1 MKLLEKDLEKLVAYK
16 KTIKHV
22 FLLIFFIFVIIMVF
36 IGMDHGTTGISFCVM
51 SDEGDVIDVFKIGRE
66 ESKKGLVSASQELE
80 KRVDLSDVKLMAI
93 TYAMGD
99 GISQIL
105 PADKVNDRG
114 ILSINGAGKV
124 TGGGTS
130 VFDELESL
138 NIPSVMIP
146 GLHKDSESLDKLF
159 RAAYSHQASP
169 EKVSISYN
177 ALKETGWSN
186 FIVADISSN
195 SVDILIEDSKIKGAM
210 DACLGAMGVVH
221 GPLDLEMLRDIDEN
235 GASAN
240 GCFSHAGAI
249 KIAGIDGKVADMKN
263 QLLENYRKG
272 DEKAKL
278 AVDTLI
284 MTVAMEI
291 AGLDVVCDN
300 PIEGIVLTGSIGS
313 IKDPFDFEHEID
325 KYFKGKYDLKVISHE
340 SGAIGA
346 AQIAMDV
353 YGGRKEILGIEVNI

>member
-1 MKLLEKDLEKLVAYK
+1 
-16 KTIKHV
+16 
-22 FLLIFFIFVIIMVF
+22 
-36 IGMDHGTTGISFCVM
+36 M
-51 SDEGDVIDVFKIGRE
+51 SDDGDVIDVFKIGRE
-66 ESKKGLVSASQELE
+66 ESKKGLVSASEELK
-80 KRVDLSDVKLMAI
+80 KRVDLSEVKLMAI

-99 GISQIL
+99 GISKIL
-105 PADKVNDRG
+105 PTDKVKDRG

-130 VFDELESL
+130 VFDELEEL

-146 GLHKDSESLDKLF
+146 GLHKDSESLNELF

-177 ALKETGWSN
+177 AVKETGWSN

-195 SVDILIEDSKIKGAM
+195 SVDILIENSKIKGAM

-221 GPLDLEMLRDIDEN
+221 GPIDLEMIRDIDEN
-235 GASAN
+235 NASAN

-249 KIAGIDGKVADMKN
+249 KIAGIDGKVANMKN
-263 QLLENYRKG
+263 QLLKNYSDG

-278 AVDTLI
+278 AIDTLI

-291 AGLDVVCDN
+291 AGLDVVCEN

-313 IKDPFDFEHEID
+313 ATEPFDFKDEIN
-325 KYFKGKYDLKVISHE
+325 KYFKGKYDLKVISSE

>member
-1 MKLLEKDLEKLVAYK
+1 M
-16 KTIKHV
+16 T
-22 FLLIFFIFVIIMVF
+22 F
-36 IGMDHGTTGISFCVM
+36 IGMDHGTTGISFCIM
-51 SDEGDVIDVFKIGRE
+51 SDEGDVIEVFKIGRE
-66 ESKKGLVSASQELE
+66 ESKKGLVSVTDELN
-80 KRVDLSDVKLMAI
+80 KRVDLRHVKLMAI

-99 GISQIL
+99 GINQIL
-105 PADKVNDRG
+105 PASQVKDRG
-114 ILSINGAGKV
+114 ILSMSGAGKV
-124 TGGGTS
+124 TGGGTT
-130 VFDELESL
+130 VFDELEQL
-138 NIPSVMIP
+138 NLPMVMIP
-146 GLHKDSESLDKLF
+146 GLHKDSTSLDELF

-177 ALKETGWSN
+177 AVKETGWSN

-195 SVDILIEDSKIKGAM
+195 SVDILIEDGRIKGAM

-235 GASAN
+235 NASAN

-249 KIAGIDGKVADMKN
+249 KIAGIDGKVANMKD
-263 QLLENYRKG
+263 QLLDNYKKG
-272 DEKAKL
+272 DEKAIL
-278 AVDTLI
+278 AIDTLI

-291 AGLDVVCDN
+291 AGLDVVCEN
-300 PIEGIVLTGSIGS
+300 EIEGIVLTGSIGS
-313 IKDPFDFEHEID
+313 ATEPFDFKDKIN
-325 KYFKGKYDLKVISHE
+325 KYFKGKYPLKVISKE

>member
-1 MKLLEKDLEKLVAYK
+1 
-16 KTIKHV
+16 
-22 FLLIFFIFVIIMVF
+22 MVF
-36 IGMDHGTTGISFCVM
+36 IGMDHGTTGISFCIM
-51 SDEGDVIDVFKIGRE
+51 SDGGDVIDVFKIGRE
-66 ESKKGLVSASQELE
+66 ESKDGLVSASEELK
-80 KRVDLSDVKLMAI
+80 KRVDFSDVKLMAI

-99 GISQIL
+99 GINQIL
-105 PADKVNDRG
+105 PTDKVKNRG

-130 VFDELESL
+130 VFSELEQL
-138 NIPSVMIP
+138 DIPSVMIP

-177 ALKETGWSN
+177 AIKETGWSN

-195 SVDILIEDSKIKGAM
+195 SVDILIENGKIKGAV

-235 GASAN
+235 DASAN
-240 GCFSHAGAI
+240 TCFSHAGAI
-249 KIAGIDGKVADMKN
+249 KIAGIDGKVSNMKN
-263 QLLENYRKG
+263 QLLDNYREG

-278 AVDTLI
+278 AIDTLI

-291 AGLDVVCDN
+291 AGLEIVCEN
-300 PIEGIVLTGSIGS
+300 EIEGVVLTGSIGGAAEPFNF
-313 IKDPFDFEHEID
+313 KDEIN
-325 KYFKGKYDLKVISHE
+325 KYFKDKYDLRIISAE

-353 YGGRKEILGIEVNI
+353 YNGEKEILGVKVNI

>member
-1 MKLLEKDLEKLVAYK
+1 
-16 KTIKHV
+16 
-22 FLLIFFIFVIIMVF
+22 
-36 IGMDHGTTGISFCVM
+36 MDHGTTGISFCIM
-51 SDEGDVIDVFKIGRE
+51 SDEGDVVDVFKIGRE
-66 ESKKGLVSASQELE
+66 ESKQGLVSASEELK
-80 KRVDLSDVKLMAI
+80 KRVNLEDVKLMAI

-105 PADKVNDRG
+105 PTDKVEDRG

-130 VFDELESL
+130 VFDELEEL
-138 NIPSVMIP
+138 NLPSVMIP
-146 GLHKDSESLDKLF
+146 GLHKDSESLDELF

-195 SVDILIEDSKIKGAM
+195 SVDILIENGKIKGAV

-221 GPLDLEMLRDIDEN
+221 GPLDLEMIRDIDEN

-240 GCFSHAGAI
+240 GCFSNAGAV

-263 QLLENYRKG
+263 QLLDNYRCEN
-272 DEKAKL
+272 D
-278 AVDTLI
+278 
-284 MTVAMEI
+284 
-291 AGLDVVCDN
+291 
-300 PIEGIVLTGSIGS
+300 IEGIVLTGSIGS
-313 IKDPFDFEHEID
+313 STEPFDFKKEID
-325 KYFKGKYDLKVISHE
+325 KYFKGKYDLKVISFD

-353 YGGRKEILGIEVNI
+353 FNGEKEILGIKVNI

>member
-1 MKLLEKDLEKLVAYK
+1 
-16 KTIKHV
+16 
-22 FLLIFFIFVIIMVF
+22 MVF
-36 IGMDHGTTGISFCVM
+36 IGMDHGTTGISFCLM
-51 SDEGDVIDVFKIGRE
+51 SDEGRVIDVFKIGRE
-66 ESKKGLVSASQELE
+66 ESKKGLVSATEELA
-80 KRVDLSDVKLMAI
+80 KRVDFEDVKLMAI

-99 GISQIL
+99 GINKIL
-105 PADKVNDRG
+105 PTDKVEDRG

-130 VFDELESL
+130 VFSELEQLDIDS
-138 NIPSVMIP
+138 IMIP
-146 GLHKDSESLDKLF
+146 GLHKDSTSLNELF

-177 ALKETGWSN
+177 AVKETGWSN

-195 SVDILIEDSKIKGAM
+195 SVDILIEDGKIKGAM
-210 DACLGAMGVVH
+210 DACVGAMGIVH
-221 GPLDLEMLRDIDEN
+221 GPIDLEMIRNIDEK

-240 GCFSHAGAI
+240 DCFSHAGAI
-249 KIAGIDGKVADMKN
+249 KIAGIDGKVANMKD
-263 QLLENYRKG
+263 QLLENYKKG

-278 AVDTLI
+278 AIDTLI

-291 AGLDVVCDN
+291 AGLDVVCEN
-300 PIEGIVLTGSIGS
+300 EIEGIVLTGSIGS
-313 IKDPFDFEHEID
+313 ATEPFNFEDEIN
-325 KYFKGKYDLKVISHE
+325 KYFKNKYELKVISKE

-353 YGGRKEILGIEVNI
+353 YNGKKEILGIEVDI

>member
-1 MKLLEKDLEKLVAYK
+1 M
-16 KTIKHV
+16 T
-22 FLLIFFIFVIIMVF
+22 F
-36 IGMDHGTTGISFCVM
+36 IGMDHGTTGISFCIM
-51 SDEGDVIDVFKIGRE
+51 SDEGDVIEVFKIGRE
-66 ESKKGLVSASQELE
+66 ESKKGLVSVTDELN
-80 KRVDLSDVKLMAI
+80 KRVDLRHVKLMAI

-99 GISQIL
+99 GINQIL
-105 PADKVNDRG
+105 PASQVKDRG
-114 ILSINGAGKV
+114 ILAMSGAGKV
-124 TGGGTS
+124 TGGGTT
-130 VFDELESL
+130 VFDELEQL
-138 NIPSVMIP
+138 NLPMVMIP
-146 GLHKDSESLDKLF
+146 GLHKDSTSLDELF

-177 ALKETGWSN
+177 AVKETGWSN

-195 SVDILIEDSKIKGAM
+195 SVDILIEDGRIKGAM

-235 GASAN
+235 NASAN

-249 KIAGIDGKVADMKN
+249 KIAGIDGKVANMKD
-263 QLLENYRKG
+263 QLLDNYKKG
-272 DEKAKL
+272 DEKAIL
-278 AVDTLI
+278 AIDTLI

-291 AGLDVVCDN
+291 AGLDIVCEN
-300 PIEGIVLTGSIGS
+300 EIEGIVLTGSIGS
-313 IKDPFDFEHEID
+313 ATEPFDFKDKIN
-325 KYFKGKYDLKVISHE
+325 KYFKGKYPLKVISKE

>member
-1 MKLLEKDLEKLVAYK
+1 
-16 KTIKHV
+16 
-22 FLLIFFIFVIIMVF
+22 MVF
-36 IGMDHGTTGISFCVM
+36 IGMDHGTTGISFCLM
-51 SDEGDVIDVFKIGRE
+51 SEDGEVLDVFKIGRE
-66 ESKKGLVSASQELE
+66 ESKRGLVSAKDELA
-80 KRVDLSDVKLMAI
+80 KRIDFGDVELMAI

-105 PADKVNDRG
+105 PLEKVEDRG

-138 NIPSVMIP
+138 DIPMVMIP
-146 GLHKDSESLDKLF
+146 GLHKDSNSLNELF

-195 SVDILIEDSKIKGAM
+195 SVDILVEDGKIKGAI

-221 GPLDLEMLRDIDEN
+221 GPIDLEMIRDIDEN
-235 GASAN
+235 GTSAN
-240 GCFSHAGAI
+240 DCFSHAGAV
-249 KIAGIDGKVADMKN
+249 KIAGIDGKVANMKN
-263 QLLENYRKG
+263 QLLENYKNG

-278 AVDTLI
+278 AIDTLI

-291 AGLDVVCDN
+291 AGLDVVCENEID
-300 PIEGIVLTGSIGS
+300 GIVLTGSIGS
-313 IKDPFDFEHEID
+313 MENPFNFKDEINR
-325 KYFKGKYDLKVISHE
+325 YFKNKYELKVISSE
-340 SGAIGA
+340 SGAVGA

-353 YGGRKEILGIEVNI
+353 FKGSKEILGIEVNIS

>member
-1 MKLLEKDLEKLVAYK
+1 M
-16 KTIKHV
+16 
-22 FLLIFFIFVIIMVF
+22 IMVF
-36 IGMDHGTTGISFCVM
+36 IGMDHGTTGISFCIM
-51 SDEGDVIDVFKIGRE
+51 SEDGEVIDVFKIGRE
-66 ESKKGLVSASQELE
+66 ESKKGLVSASEELK
-80 KRVDLSDVKLMAI
+80 KRVDIDSVKLMAI

-99 GISQIL
+99 GISEIL
-105 PADKVNDRG
+105 PTQNVEDRG
-114 ILSINGAGKV
+114 ILSMSGAGKV

-130 VFDELESL
+130 VFDELEEL
-138 NIPSVMIP
+138 NIDSIMIP

-177 ALKETGWSN
+177 AVKETGWSN

-195 SVDILIEDSKIKGAM
+195 SVDILIENGRIKGAI
-210 DACLGAMGVVH
+210 DACLGAMGIVH
-221 GPLDLEMLRDIDEN
+221 GPLDLEMLRDIDDN

-249 KIAGIDGKVADMKN
+249 KIAGIDGKVANMKN
-263 QLLENYRKG
+263 QLLENYRQG
-272 DEKAKL
+272 DENAKL

-291 AGLDVVCDN
+291 AGLDVVCEND
-300 PIEGIVLTGSIGS
+300 IEGIVLTGSVGS
-313 IKDPFDFEHEID
+313 ATEPFNFKKEID
-325 KYFKGKYDLKVISHE
+325 KYFKGKYDLKVISSE

-353 YGGRKEILGIEVNI
+353 FNGEKEILGIKVNI

>member
-1 MKLLEKDLEKLVAYK
+1 M
-16 KTIKHV
+16 
-22 FLLIFFIFVIIMVF
+22 
-36 IGMDHGTTGISFCVM
+36 TGVQTCALPICV
-51 SDEGDVIDVFKIGRE
+51 DF
-66 ESKKGLVSASQELE
+66 
-80 KRVDLSDVKLMAI
+80 SDVKLMAI

-99 GISQIL
+99 GINQIL
-105 PADKVNDRG
+105 PTDKVKNRG

-130 VFDELESL
+130 VFSELEQL
-138 NIPSVMIP
+138 DIPSVMIP

-159 RAAYSHQASP
+159 RAAYSHQTSP

-177 ALKETGWSN
+177 AIKETGWSN

-195 SVDILIEDSKIKGAM
+195 SVDILIENGKIKGAV

-235 GASAN
+235 DASAN
-240 GCFSHAGAI
+240 TCFSHAGAI
-249 KIAGIDGKVADMKN
+249 KIAGIDGKVSNMKN
-263 QLLENYRKG
+263 QLLDNYREG

-278 AVDTLI
+278 AIDTLI

-291 AGLDVVCDN
+291 AGLEIVCEN
-300 PIEGIVLTGSIGS
+300 EIEGVVLTGSIGS
-313 IKDPFDFEHEID
+313 AAEPFNFKDEIN
-325 KYFKGKYDLKVISHE
+325 KYFKDKYDLRIISAE

-353 YGGRKEILGIEVNI
+353 YNGEKEILGVKVNI

>member
-1 MKLLEKDLEKLVAYK
+1 
-16 KTIKHV
+16 
-22 FLLIFFIFVIIMVF
+22 MVF
-36 IGMDHGTTGISFCVM
+36 IGMDHGTTGISFCIL
-51 SDEGDVIDVFKIGRE
+51 SDDGEVIDVFKIGRE
-66 ESKKGLVSASQELE
+66 ESKKGLVSVTDELT
-80 KRVDLSDVKLMAI
+80 KRVDLDTVNLMAI

-105 PADKVNDRG
+105 PTDKVHDRG

-124 TGGGTS
+124 TGGGTT
-130 VFDELESL
+130 VFDELEQL
-138 NIPSVMIP
+138 NIPSIMIP
-146 GLHKDSESLDKLF
+146 GLHKDSTSLDKLF

-195 SVDILIEDSKIKGAM
+195 SVDILIENNKIKGAM
-210 DACLGAMGVVH
+210 DACLGAMGIVH
-221 GPLDLEMLRDIDEN
+221 GPLDLEMIRDIDEN
-235 GASAN
+235 NASAN
-240 GCFSHAGAI
+240 DCFSHAGAV
-249 KIAGIDGKVADMKN
+249 KIAGIDGKVANMKD
-263 QLLENYRKG
+263 QLLKNYTDG

-278 AVDTLI
+278 AIDTLI

-291 AGLDVVCDN
+291 AGLDVVCEN
-300 PIEGIVLTGSIGS
+300 EIEGIVLTGSIGS
-313 IKDPFDFEHEID
+313 ATEPFDFKDEINR
-325 KYFKGKYDLKVISHE
+325 YFKNKYPLKVISKE

-353 YGGRKEILGIEVNI
+353 YDGRKEILGIEVNI